1 MEEDSFVG
9 DIVESY
15 GRGLN
20 PALQVFVRSNTGQM
34 RRLSATSKIR
44 GAEVP
49 KWCETDDESMILARS
64 YGSGC
69 GTR

>member
-44 GAEVP
+44 G
-49 KWCETDDESMILARS
+49 
-64 YGSGC
+64 G
-69 GTR
+69 